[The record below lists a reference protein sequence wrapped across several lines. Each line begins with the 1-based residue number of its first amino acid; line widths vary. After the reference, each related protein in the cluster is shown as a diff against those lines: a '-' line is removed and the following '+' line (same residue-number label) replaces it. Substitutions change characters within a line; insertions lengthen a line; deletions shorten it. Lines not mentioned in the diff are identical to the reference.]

1 MNSTDSMITGGGS
14 DDKAQGWIIGDIEN
28 SDLIRSI
35 YGIIAA
41 IGITGNFLVCWVLLR
56 VPSLRSNTSDF
67 LVHLAAVDLIVCLW
81 TVPFHL
87 FPHVPEH
94 DPGFWG
100 ELKCR
105 LYSSKAPLWTF
116 ALISICSLVTVNLE
130 RYIAIVYPIKYK
142 NIYNRRNT
150 ILMIAACWVVGIISN
165 SYFWYAFGV
174 TSSGA
179 CGIIGWPS
187 KGFQVL
193 LGLYNFVSYYLAPFT
208 FMVLTQ
214 WKVIK
219 TLKRQARILKEK
231 RKRANGH
238 SVHASRTNTESR
250 KMWQVHAAQELS
262 KTLLL
267 VTILYTVCWT
277 PNQLLFLV
285 FNCGPN
291 DVVDFQ
297 SVYYHIT
304 VVLSVANS
312 CLNPI
317 IYTIQNRPFR
327 RGIQKVFGCYRVHP
341 TQTEGQGLGTSEGLG
356 SDNLVLGHGAGVIT
370 VESTCTNNDN
380 QQVDCQGV
388 EVKP

>member
-1 MNSTDSMITGGGS
+1 M
-14 DDKAQGWIIGDIEN
+14 
-28 SDLIRSI
+28 
-35 YGIIAA
+35 
-41 IGITGNFLVCWVLLR
+41 
-56 VPSLRSNTSDF
+56 SNKQQTCPD
-67 LVHLAAVDLIVCLW
+67 C
-81 TVPFHL
+81 
-87 FPHVPEH
+87 
-94 DPGFWG
+94 
-100 ELKCR
+100 
-105 LYSSKAPLWTF
+105 
-116 ALISICSLVTVNLE
+116 ISILCL
-130 RYIAIVYPIKYK
+130 I
-142 NIYNRRNT
+142 
-150 ILMIAACWVVGIISN
+150 
-165 SYFWYAFGV
+165 
-174 TSSGA
+174 
-179 CGIIGWPS
+179 
-187 KGFQVL
+187 
-193 LGLYNFVSYYLAPFT
+193 
-208 FMVLTQ
+208 
-214 WKVIK
+214 
-219 TLKRQARILKEK
+219 
-231 RKRANGH
+231 GH